1 MLLISLDFDEA
12 DFGDSNDP
20 DPRPDEVV
28 LPVSIPSHHFKA
40 GVSANASAA
49 VGGLNISDQNHHL
62 QLTNNHTQTMLAPP
76 RPLNGNRVIEANAVK
91 SGPPPY
97 QQQNPTN
104 NNHSG
109 PARPSNGASSG
120 AQMRP
125 PQETVTTPRSIQ
137 PVPPG
142 HGRVLNQHSRTGP
155 VSVPHSPAHQQKPIS
170 SNGDE
175 SAESRGVP
183 PAVESGFFSA
193 RAATMLPEL
202 RNTDGPPPVIPG
214 NLPVFNPHAE
224 SPSIRKTPGINH
236 NQTMP
241 LTKELK
247 HVPGSAQA
255 GAAATSGSARTN
267 IVNPQLDATR
277 RIGAPGS
284 PSPMAN
290 RNLYKPPTMKRP
302 YQGQGPARPPLGDL
316 PTNETLQV
324 TDGGGDMKRARLNGS

>member
-1 MLLISLDFDEA
+1 LLLISLDFDEA

-20 DPRPDEVV
+20 NPRPDEVV
-28 LPVSIPSHHFKA
+28 LPVSIPSHLFKA
-40 GVSANASAA
+40 DVSAKTSAA
-49 VGGLNISDQNHHL
+49 LNVSDQNHRL
-62 QLTNNHTQTMLAPP
+62 QPTNSHAQTMPAPP
-76 RPLNGNRVIEANAVK
+76 RPLNGNRTTETNAIK

-97 QQQNPTN
+97 QQQNHTN
-104 NNHSG
+104 NTNSG
-109 PARPSNGASSG
+109 PARPSGG

-125 PQETVTTPRSIQ
+125 PQETVTIPRSIQ
-137 PVPPG
+137 PAPPG
-142 HGRVLNQHSRTGP
+142 HGRVLNQPSRPGP
-155 VSVPHSPAHQQKPIS
+155 VSVPHFPVHQQKPIS

-175 SAESRGVP
+175 STESHGVP
-183 PAVESGFFSA
+183 PAIESGFFSA

-202 RNTDGPPPVIPG
+202 RDTDGPPPAFPG
-214 NLPVFNPHAE
+214 NLPAFNPHAE

-247 HVPGSAQA
+247 HVPGSTQT
-255 GAAATSGSARTN
+255 GAAATSGSTRTN
-267 IVNPQLDATR
+267 IVNPQLDTAR

-302 YQGQGPARPPLGDL
+302 YQGQGPARSPLGDI